1 MCCDVAARYS
11 ARTQTQTQPEDDRCS
26 QRNSCGHA
34 ERHDLMLAHYYL
46 HGRNGHRLCE
56 HAIALNSVD
65 RSGVQPMIVEQYQ
78 IGCY

>member
-1 MCCDVAARYS
+1 
-11 ARTQTQTQPEDDRCS
+11 
-26 QRNSCGHA
+26 
-34 ERHDLMLAHYYL
+34 MLAHYYL